1 MAADPF
7 PPPGDT
13 GFMQWVIG
21 VLGAAVVALFG
32 WLMKTQNDR
41 IKDKDQATRE
51 LIENTRAVDKATDT
65 LKHAISI
72 IERKS
77 SKE

>member
-21 VLGAAVVALFG
+21 ALAAVVVALFG
-32 WLMKTQNDR
+32 WLMKTQSDR

-51 LIENTRAVDKATDT
+51 LIENARTVDSVTDT
-65 LKHAISI
+65 LKHAIST